1 MLHLLWVLIFTFTQ
15 LNQARFTVYEAQG
28 QKTKSF
34 FFRLM
39 SLLHVLINF
48 VHFFFKI
55 NCLISTCMNAFKAG
69 HIYTYTYIYLTV
81 KQAYH
86 HHKNDGRVEI
96 SDVCG
101 DRLFDRRRFRLL
113 CHLFVQFNSILY
125 DIDFFC
131 SLNWLS

>member
-1 MLHLLWVLIFTFTQ
+1 MNT
-15 LNQARFTVYEAQG
+15 N
-28 QKTKSF
+28 
-34 FFRLM
+34 
-39 SLLHVLINF
+39 LHVRPIKSSSFYCLRSPRAKDQVFFSSNEPLACSHKF
-48 VHFFFKI
+48 RSFFFKI
-55 NCLISTCMNAFKAG
+55 NCLIYTCMNAFKAG
-69 HIYTYTYIYLTV
+69 HIYIYIYLTV

-113 CHLFVQFNSILY
+113 SHLFIQFNSTLC

-131 SLNWLS
+131 ILNGLS

>member
-1 MLHLLWVLIFTFTQ
+1 MHLRQ
-15 LNQARFTVYEAQG
+15 N
-28 QKTKSF
+28 
-34 FFRLM
+34 
-39 SLLHVLINF
+39 
-48 VHFFFKI
+48 
-55 NCLISTCMNAFKAG
+55 
-69 HIYTYTYIYLTV
+69 TYIHTHIYLTV

-113 CHLFVQFNSILY
+113 SHLFVQFNSILY

-131 SLNWLS
+131 SLNGLS